1 MDRSQLRCTL
11 LLPGMVAA
19 LGAFSQATPAPERK
33 EAAADQAAYGYAAS
47 AREAYQGAWSA
58 TSALQDAALW
68 KSLCAARPADVGAQL
83 NWFRSERNARLATN
97 NGSLTD
103 GDAAELDRIA
113 ATIQRTAPG
122 SFEHHLSTYY
132 LRFPDPAA
140 NEALQQARALAPGRI
155 ELLLPLFNQANA
167 TGDKAALDEAC
178 ARLERE
184 GGVAPGLLE
193 AADDLLRSVDARGI
207 VLTNGDMDAAPAI
220 VQQRRHDVRRDVL
233 VIDQRLLADPGY
245 RTRVWRE
252 AGASGPVPGGGP
264 AFARALRTAGTRP
277 VFLALSLDPDW
288 FDAFPGELCATGIA
302 FALRPDEQC
311 RVADLAVRWEAMHK
325 TTNAG
330 PLSRNYLLPG
340 AVLLRHYRNDPA
352 LEGKAARLELELRT
366 LGNALGATRQ
376 LIETGVLP
384 H

>member
-1 MDRSQLRCTL
+1 MLLGLAAGLPVSSQTE
-11 LLPGMVAA
+11 
-19 LGAFSQATPAPERK
+19 TPTVRK
-33 EAAADQAAYGYAAS
+33 DDADGKAAYS
-47 AREAYQGAWSA
+47 APPAQEAYQGAWSV
-58 TSALQDAALW
+58 TTTVQDAALW

-83 NWFRSERNARLATN
+83 NWFRSERNARMATN
-97 NGSLTD
+97 NGRLTES
-103 GDAAELDRIA
+103 DAAELDRIA
-113 ATIQRTAPG
+113 ANIQHTAPG

-140 NEALQQARALAPGRI
+140 GEALQQAKAMAPGRS
-155 ELLLPLFNQANA
+155 ELLLPLFNQANI

-184 GGVAPGLLE
+184 GGLAPGLLK

-220 VQQRRHDVRRDVL
+220 VQQRRHDMRRDVL
-233 VIDQRLLADPGY
+233 VIDQRLLADPAY
-245 RTRVWRE
+245 RTRIWRE

-277 VFLALSLDPDW
+277 VFLALSLDPAW

-302 FALRPDEQC
+302 FALRPEAQC
-311 RVADLAVRWEAMHK
+311 RLADLAVRWEAMHK
-325 TTNAG
+325 TTSAG

-352 LEGKAARLELELRT
+352 MEGKAARLELELRT